1 MSTKPIEILAP
12 AGSPEAMAAAVE
24 SGADAVYLGM
34 KQFNARGNAIN
45 FDLDDLSRYV
55 PLAHQH
61 GTRVYVTFNTL
72 VKMNEMGPLLEHLA
86 AAVEIGIDGVIL
98 QDIGL
103 GRIIGHYFPHIR
115 RHASTQMAIHNLDGV
130 RFCIDEGFERV
141 VLARELTLSE
151 ISKIRD
157 AFPPEVIELE
167 VFCHGAM
174 CYTYSGMCF
183 FSGSVG
189 GRSGNRGEC
198 AYTCRKGYKILN
210 ETDFPMA
217 APSGSY
223 HNYLFSMKDMNTLD
237 VLPGLVESG
246 IDSLKIEGR
255 RKGPAYVSASV
266 RAYRERL
273 DAQQTGEREKDLQLA
288 FGRQYTKAFY
298 QRGQFGDAPIDIK
311 ATGTSG
317 LEIGITDDSLSFE
330 LKQAGI
336 QRFDGIRLVLPDG
349 SETTIS
355 FNNYKVDRGDRHRP
369 EKGARIRLREE
380 FPSGTRVMWVRSQAV
395 EQRYRPSLA
404 PDRSHQV
411 SGLPVNMWV
420 EHKDNKLNV
429 RAECNR
435 GLASGSLVTEESH
448 SGKKIQAHKLLFRF
462 GDTPFEAGVWQ
473 GPEEIDGF
481 VAPSKIKQLRRDLMS
496 SLAKQA
502 ETHRN
507 QDLDQILQEALIP
520 DEFENPSQPH
530 SKFVVR
536 LDRLDLLR
544 ETLPMIENKGYHL
557 DFVMR
562 PTLSTPDW
570 KQVLAL
576 LEQTKAPIRLVLPMV
591 LRQWDL
597 RVISRRLAAIAQ
609 LDCGFVI
616 SNPGHL
622 PQLRELDLD
631 KTIHADFSVY
641 HMNTWACR
649 ALRSSGVNGR
659 LTLSLEDDR
668 PNMEALL
675 KAVDPSH
682 FEVIAY
688 TDTPL
693 FIAEACSLAALYGG
707 CPGTKTCGHETLHI
721 ENEHGDR
728 FQVRHDRCRS
738 TVIGDNALSWSGN
751 LGWFKDLGV
760 GYFRADF
767 TVRPYSAG
775 QVEEIMA
782 NLEAD
787 RFISKTHSEN
797 LDRILL

>member
-1 MSTKPIEILAP
+1 MRAKPIEILAP

-24 SGADAVYLGM
+24 SGADAVYLGL

-45 FDLDDLSRYV
+45 FSIEDLERYV

-72 VKMNEMGPLLEHLA
+72 VKMNEMEPLLAHLA
-86 AAVEIGIDGVIL
+86 SAVEAGIDGVIL

-103 GRIIGHYFPHIR
+103 GRMIQRHFPNIR
-115 RHASTQMAIHNLDGV
+115 RHASTQMAIHNLEGV
-130 RFCIDEGFERV
+130 RFCVDEGFERV
-141 VLARELTLSE
+141 VLARELTLAE
-151 ISKIRD
+151 ISKIRE

-210 ETDFPMA
+210 DTPFPMA
-217 APSGSY
+217 APRGSY
-223 HNYLFSMKDMNTLD
+223 NNYLFSMKDMNTLD
-237 VLPGLVESG
+237 VLPGLVDSG

-273 DAQQTGEREKDLQLA
+273 EARKTVEREKDLQLA

-298 QRGQFGDAPIDIK
+298 QRGQFGDAPIDLT
-311 ATGTSG
+311 ATGTNG
-317 LEIGITDDSLSFE
+317 LLVGTMDDSGSFVLE
-330 LKQAGI
+330 RDGL

-349 SETTIS
+349 SETTLS
-355 FNNYKVDRGDRHRP
+355 LNHYRVDRGDRHRP
-369 EKGARIRLREE
+369 EKGARIRLSED
-380 FPSGTRVMWVRSQAV
+380 FPAGTRVMWVRSQAV
-395 EQRYRPSLA
+395 EQRYRPVLT
-404 PDRSHQV
+404 PDRSHHV
-411 SGLPVNMWV
+411 AGLPVNMWV
-420 EHKDNKLNV
+420 EHKGDQLQV
-429 RAECNR
+429 RAECNL
-435 GLASGSLVTEESH
+435 GQVKGSLPMEASRG
-448 SGKKIQAHKLLFRF
+448 GKKIQARKLLFRF
-462 GDTPFEAGVWQ
+462 GDTPFAPGVWQ
-473 GPEEIDGF
+473 GLEEIEGF
-481 VAPSKIKQLRRDLMS
+481 IAPSRLKQLRRDLMAQ
-496 SLAKQA
+496 LAEQA
-502 ETHRN
+502 EAQRN
-507 QDLDQILQEALIP
+507 RDLDQIFRQVLQP
-520 DEFENPSQPH
+520 DTFEKMAAADPQ
-530 SKFVVR
+530 FIVR
-536 LDRLDLLR
+536 LDCLELLR
-544 ETLPMIENKGYHL
+544 ETLTLIEERGFRL

-570 KQVLAL
+570 KQVLVL
-576 LEQTKAPIRLVLPMV
+576 LEKTTAKVRLVLPMV
-591 LRQWDL
+591 LRSWDM
-597 RVISRRLAAIAQ
+597 RVISRRLAMTGE
-609 LDCGFVI
+609 LDCDFMAA
-616 SNPGHL
+616 NPAHL
-622 PQLRELDLD
+622 PMFRDLNFD
-631 KTIHADFSVY
+631 KTIHADFSIY
-641 HMNTWACR
+641 HLNTWACR
-649 ALRSSGVNGR
+649 ALRSMGVNGR

-675 KAVDPSH
+675 NAVDPSG

-707 CPGTKTCGHETLHI
+707 CPGAKACGHETLHI

-738 TVIGDNALSWSGN
+738 IVIGDNALSWSGN
-751 LGWFKDLGV
+751 LSWFQNLGV
-760 GYFRADF
+760 NYFRADF
-767 TVRPYSAG
+767 TVRPYTAER
-775 QVEEIMA
+775 VAEIMEH
-782 NLEAD
+782 LEAD
-787 RFISKTHSEN
+787 RNLAGTHTEN